1 MGLFIFFCTRQSLR
15 IHYFVGFGSAF
26 TKAPPVGGYGY
37 AVILDDDLRIVTRP
51 SSRLNILEKPLFFFF
66 FCEVVQFGTAAF
78 RFDLIR
84 PGTSKLL
91 HKGAESLQV
100 CVLTNQA
107 HTGCLTSCLR
117 TPIS

>member
-1 MGLFIFFCTRQSLR
+1 MGLFVLFCFYPRQSLR

-26 TKAPPVGGYGY
+26 TKVPPVGGYGY
-37 AVILDDDLRIVTRP
+37 AVILDDDLRIVASP
-51 SSRLNILEKPLFFFF
+51 SSRLNILEKPLFL
-66 FCEVVQFGTAAF
+66 FCEVVQFGTEAF

-84 PGTSKLL
+84 AGTSKLL
-91 HKGAESLQV
+91 HKGAEWLQV

-107 HTGCLTSCLR
+107 HTGCLISCLR